1 MLRLEREG
9 ICEYVEP
16 GGLDDTGIY
25 DLLVGL
31 GVARPSDQLVQMIR
45 EATQGNPLF
54 VREVL
59 ACLKRQGALHESQ
72 GSLVSSVTASD
83 LEMTSSLASAMAE
96 RPGDLSD
103 PCRRLLVLGSV
114 IGSRF
119 DLSTLTAIAGQSEDE
134 LVEILEEAVVQ
145 RLIID
150 DGQTY
155 RFAHPLVRKVFY
167 DEPSTSR
174 RQRIHLQIAKRLESL
189 PGKPPNARVIEIA
202 GHLVRAGSLSDPAL
216 VARSASRAAD
226 LALAHFAW
234 REASQLL
241 EDAIS
246 AGRDTL
252 STRDL
257 AELHLKAGLAHD
269 GNSDAGPCLDHLG
282 SAVEGFRKADHL
294 PGLARALAER
304 ERAAMQFGHVPLGEL
319 GDVAPLERVLEH
331 LDAAEPSLRARVL
344 VTLAQSYWWARRSEK
359 AEGLAKEAM
368 EFADSVEDDRLCAE
382 LSAQLAMAQ
391 FNQMNIADALSSWRL
406 GAAHGHRANDL
417 LIVEKCLHRVSL
429 ALYLTGSLA
438 EAQQAALEA
447 REMIDVVQNPR
458 EATVAF
464 AILVALAVVR
474 GDFDGVEQHAHE
486 GLALIRRS
494 RFPWSGAM
502 LLPALACGR
511 ALRGDAAGA
520 NGAFDL
526 LLKPGT
532 VFEDPRPLEPTVQPY
547 RRLIDLYLGNPP
559 STDASP
565 HEAFQGSSEDDR
577 VDLTLIPGLCAQ
589 VELADAVQAPELA
602 AGARAS
608 IELASRRG
616 LVFSPGWPF
625 LLPRIQGV
633 AATLE
638 GRWDEAEICLTRAT
652 EIADSLGAAPELARS
667 RLDHARLLALRGGHE
682 DRLRAEK
689 ILRCALPA
697 LAELGASAF
706 RERAEK
712 LLEYL
717 AHDSGGSA
725 PIA

>member
-1 MLRLEREG
+1 
-9 ICEYVEP
+9 
-16 GGLDDTGIY
+16 
-25 DLLVGL
+25 
-31 GVARPSDQLVQMIR
+31 
-45 EATQGNPLF
+45 
-54 VREVL
+54 
-59 ACLKRQGALHESQ
+59 
-72 GSLVSSVTASD
+72 
-83 LEMTSSLASAMAE
+83 
-96 RPGDLSD
+96 
-103 PCRRLLVLGSV
+103 
-114 IGSRF
+114 
-119 DLSTLTAIAGQSEDE
+119 
-134 LVEILEEAVVQ
+134 
-145 RLIID
+145 
-150 DGQTY
+150 
-155 RFAHPLVRKVFY
+155 
-167 DEPSTSR
+167 
-174 RQRIHLQIAKRLESL
+174 
-189 PGKPPNARVIEIA
+189 
-202 GHLVRAGSLSDPAL
+202 
-216 VARSASRAAD
+216 
-226 LALAHFAW
+226 
-234 REASQLL
+234 
-241 EDAIS
+241 
-246 AGRDTL
+246 
-252 STRDL
+252 
-257 AELHLKAGLAHD
+257 
-269 GNSDAGPCLDHLG
+269 
-282 SAVEGFRKADHL
+282 
-294 PGLARALAER
+294 
-304 ERAAMQFGHVPLGEL
+304 MQFGHVPLGEL

-344 VTLAQSYWWARRSEK
+344 VTLAQSYWWARSSEK
-359 AEGLAKEAM
+359 AEKLAKEAM

-520 NGAFDL
+520 NGA
-526 LLKPGT
+526 
-532 VFEDPRPLEPTVQPY
+532 LEPTVQPY

-559 STDASP
+559 SADASP

-717 AHDSGGSA
+717 ALDSGGSA
-725 PIA
+725 PVA